1 MYSCIHNL
9 KIVCLEIVKTDK
21 ILDVG
26 GIDGGIEF
34 CKWCRE
40 NKNMH
45 FNKAIQL

>member
-34 CKWCRE
+34 CKSCILTKPSNYE
-40 NKNMH
+40 SH
-45 FNKAIQL
+45 LL